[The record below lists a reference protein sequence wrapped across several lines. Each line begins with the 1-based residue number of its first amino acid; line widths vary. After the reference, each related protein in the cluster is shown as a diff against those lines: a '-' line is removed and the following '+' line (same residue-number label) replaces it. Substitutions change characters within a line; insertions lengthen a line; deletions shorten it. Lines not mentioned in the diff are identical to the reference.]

1 MPPPG
6 TIAQTITI
14 WHSWSPGELQILD
27 FVLKNFQ
34 GFYPDTA
41 FDLLYVPQDELYDR
55 YEMAVYRGVGPSLL
69 FGPAEWGARLYQ
81 KGLVADLSQDA
92 DPRFL
97 AEINTAALG
106 AARYRNALTGL
117 PLSIRGGVLLY
128 RNKALLPN
136 PPASWE
142 ELGRMAQGAT
152 RGGKV
157 GAYLERSFLYSAAH
171 LYGLGGRLMDEAG
184 NPAFNTP
191 QGVEWLHLLAAFEQ
205 AGAAEF
211 NADRD
216 LDLFKEGRVG
226 LIIDGSWNLE
236 ELVEA
241 LGEENLAIDPWPAA
255 GTGRL
260 SGFVQADN
268 IFLNANLSGEARYA
282 ALLFAG
288 FMLAR
293 EVQATLARGG
303 HIPSVVDI
311 EVQDPFMRQ
320 IMVVFEGGT
329 PYPADPVLDLYW
341 DPLETALRAVFDQD
355 IDPQIALEIAED
367 EIKQKLQGESNQ

>member
-1 MPPPG
+1 VR
-6 TIAQTITI
+6 T
-14 WHSWSPGELQILD
+14 W
-27 FVLKNFQ
+27 
-34 GFYPDTA
+34 
-41 FDLLYVPQDELYDR
+41 
-55 YEMAVYRGVGPSLL
+55 
-69 FGPAEWGARLYQ
+69 
-81 KGLVADLSQDA
+81 
-92 DPRFL
+92 
-97 AEINTAALG
+97 
-106 AARYRNALTGL
+106 
-117 PLSIRGGVLLY
+117 
-128 RNKALLPN
+128 
-136 PPASWE
+136 
-142 ELGRMAQGAT
+142 
-152 RGGKV
+152 
-157 GAYLERSFLYSAAH
+157 SAASCTR
-171 LYGLGGRLMDEAG
+171 RL
-184 NPAFNTP
+184 
-191 QGVEWLHLLAAFEQ
+191 
-205 AGAAEF
+205 
-211 NADRD
+211 
-216 LDLFKEGRVG
+216 
-226 LIIDGSWNLE
+226 IC
-236 ELVEA
+236 
-241 LGEENLAIDPWPAA
+241 EENLAIDPWPAA

-282 ALLFAG
+282 ALLFVG